1 MTHCPSCGKE
11 VIKPSRVLKNYC
23 FTIEAYDCRK
33 CHHNFRVTVNE
44 SNYLHNSNI
53 DYKPKLCS

>member
-53 DYKPKLCS
+53 